1 MDPLVWATIAEF
13 WWTAPATVGAGA
25 LGWVGLRRQR
35 AARHRRLALD
45 AARLDLQTARRASVT
60 ARGEARVA
68 RAELVR
74 IQAERSASRATSADV
89 AAARRRAQQSQ
100 RDAKAASAAVRS
112 ARARLSVE
120 RAARPTAATPI
131 EELPLARVKATHDA
145 VTARWMEYETDAA
158 RVIAFPAMTDAR
170 HPLISAHLTA
180 RAEAQRLRPQ
190 GTRVT
195 AAEFV
200 AYRDA
205 VHRLDDAF
213 AAAESHAWREARAR
227 GTAPAGETAPPSS
240 GSPGPRRIDADRWG
254 DLAQQALAWS
264 TDSLVRATEAAAAAF
279 TSRVDP
285 APPNDAGRD
294 RAAPSRSTDRAGGP
308 DEDDPPADGPP
319 QADTPRDDTPR
330 WPVPR
335 RS

>member
-13 WWTAPATVGAGA
+13 WWIAPATVGTGA

-35 AARHRRLALD
+35 AVRQRRLALD
-45 AARLDLQTARRASVT
+45 AARLDLQTARRASVA

-89 AAARRRAQQSQ
+89 AAARQRAQQSQ
-100 RDAKAASAAVRS
+100 RDARVASAAMRS
-112 ARARLSVE
+112 ARARLSAA

-131 EELPLARVKATHDA
+131 EELPLARVVAAHDA

-158 RVIAFPAMTDAR
+158 RVLAFPAMTDAR
-170 HPLISAHLTA
+170 HPLTAAHLTA

-190 GTRVT
+190 GSRVT

-205 VHRLDDAF
+205 VHRLEEAF
-213 AAAESHAWREARAR
+213 AAAEVHAWREARAA
-227 GTAPAGETAPPSS
+227 GTAPAGVAPPPDR
-240 GSPGPRRIDADRWG
+240 GSAAGTGSAGMRMIDAERWG
-254 DLAQQALAWS
+254 DLAQQAITWS
-264 TDSLVRATEAAAAAF
+264 TDSIARATEALF
-279 TSRVDP
+279 ERRP
-285 APPNDAGRD
+285 APTPPPGRT
-294 RAAPSRSTDRAGGP
+294 APGRTSP
-308 DEDDPPADGPP
+308 DGTAPAPTSP
-319 QADTPRDDTPR
+319 ADTPDDPDPDPV

-335 RS
+335 R